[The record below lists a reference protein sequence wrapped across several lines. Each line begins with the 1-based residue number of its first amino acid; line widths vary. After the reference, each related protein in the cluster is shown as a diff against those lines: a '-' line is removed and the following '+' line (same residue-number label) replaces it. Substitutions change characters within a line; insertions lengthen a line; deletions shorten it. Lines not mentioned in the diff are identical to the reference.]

1 VFLGSK
7 QFFKFSLIHRF
18 CVSVFV
24 IFFIFWGFFE
34 QLFVNVPPCFRY
46 TLIVATFY
54 RFLFLSLSPSLSLSK
69 FFSFSF
75 HFLTFV
81 FFLSMSTYL
90 CCFQFLSLVLSF
102 FLLCLLFVS
111 LSLHWFNFLNPKILF
126 LFIFLCLSVSHS
138 SFVVAFKPWRQRMI
152 LYFILFYFLFSF
164 LLLNHNFVKSENDV
178 LTDLFVEWKRTKWD
192 KRKCFIIMR
201 FPLDNDLMKKF
212 IGFFHPNYHCNVS
225 LKLFCEFNAHLFW
238 CYHTILVFDRDEG
251 GKLL

>member
-54 RFLFLSLSPSLSLSK
+54 RFLFLSLSPSLSLTK

-81 FFLSMSTYL
+81 FFLYMSTYL
-90 CCFQFLSLVLSF
+90 CCFK
-102 FLLCLLFVS
+102 S
-111 LSLHWFNFLNPKILF
+111 LSLSSLIFFSFYLFLRLSVYLIFSLFLSIFLPLYFFSICQFTSVVLNPSLSSLIFFSFVPVTCFLFPYIDLTFSIRKFYFHFFSSVCLF
-126 LFIFLCLSVSHS
+126 LILVLWSPLNLDDREWFFIF
-138 SFVVAFKPWRQRMI
+138 
-152 LYFILFYFLFSF
+152 FYFLFSF

-178 LTDLFVEWKRTKWD
+178 STDLFVEWKPW
-192 KRKCFIIMR
+192 
-201 FPLDNDLMKKF
+201 KKL
-212 IGFFHPNYHCNVS
+212 PNERNEIKESVS
-225 LKLFCEFNAHLFW
+225 L
-238 CYHTILVFDRDEG
+238 
-251 GKLL
+251 

>member
-126 LFIFLCLSVSHS
+126 LFLFLCLSVSHS

-152 LYFILFYFLFSF
+152 LYFILFSIFFSPAESQF
-164 LLLNHNFVKSENDV
+164 RKVWEWCFNRFICRMKTVK
-178 LTDLFVEWKRTKWD
+178 KIAQRTKWD
-192 KRKCFIIMR
+192 KGKCFIIMR

-212 IGFFHPNYHCNVS
+212 IEFFHPSYHCY
-225 LKLFCEFNAHLFW
+225 LEF
-238 CYHTILVFDRDEG
+238 I
-251 GKLL
+251 